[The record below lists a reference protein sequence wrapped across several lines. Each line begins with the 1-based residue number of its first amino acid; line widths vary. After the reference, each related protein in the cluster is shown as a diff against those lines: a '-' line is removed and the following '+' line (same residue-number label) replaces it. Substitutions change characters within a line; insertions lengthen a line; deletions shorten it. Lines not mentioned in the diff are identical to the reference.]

1 MAEFKLGRIRFIW
14 KGVWTTGTA
23 YVRDDIVQYGGK
35 TFICTFAH
43 TASANLEA
51 DLNNIQPKWDQFGDG
66 LTWEGDWQV
75 ANYYKVND
83 IVRNGGFLYIC
94 NQGHTSNAD
103 ILLGLEA
110 DQSKWDLFAEGIS
123 YAGVWSTNTKY
134 KINDIA
140 KYGASTYICA
150 IAHDSAATVDEG
162 LEVDLINWS
171 LFSQGIDW
179 KGEWTNTTRYKPYD
193 VVTYFGKIFIA
204 NQGHTSVATD
214 ALGQEADIAKWDTF
228 YSGINYRQDWQ
239 ETTRY
244 TNNDIVK
251 NGPGL
256 WICVTPHESTA
267 LFQSDQANWQVF
279 LPGLEFEDSWS
290 NSTVYQPG
298 DIVTYGGFTYV
309 AKTNHSGATP
319 STSAANWGLFI
330 TGFNL
335 IGDWDNVTNYR
346 VGDVVR
352 LNGYTYLCTQDH
364 LDQTPP
370 SLTYWNKLN
379 EGFNWTGTW
388 VDATSYVLGDMIT
401 FADNSYICV
410 DAHTSDN
417 ASNRPDLDL
426 TGAYWNIVSGTA
438 EENTLTT
445 DGDLLYYSGAGPA
458 RLGIGTTGQVLSV
471 NPLGTAPNWVDF
483 GLVDNVYYVAPNGLD
498 DVNYGKTLDRPWAS
512 VNFACSTILNATRN
526 FNSKY
531 LLDQNVDFIAA
542 EVVEWIDYQ
551 VANAIAPFTNTFTY
565 DQAKCERDSGIILDA
580 AGYDIV
586 LGTNYNSV
594 TTGLAYQRANSAYLQ
609 SNQKSAT
616 IAAVAYLKDG
626 ASTLA
631 ANAGGDSTS
640 SQRLN
645 TYFDEIIDIIA
656 NGTVSTDTAANAL
669 SFPTPGVLPT
679 TDALPA
685 ADRLQANRNF
695 IAAEVVAYV
704 NNNTPPAG
712 YDQAKCLRDAKYI
725 VDALTYDIL
734 YGGNSATIVNA
745 EAYYVGAVAQL
756 PAGQQSATVAAYAH
770 ISNVISNIVLGITV
784 TPTAGNLESLDLT
797 GANATSTEA
806 TTLDALIQI
815 IEDVITAGNT
825 ASLPAVVNPVVTWG
839 SAANQNAK
847 SGIDAGK
854 TTLIANTITYIDTNY
869 LSFNYNKATCLR
881 DMKKIVKAVGYDLSH
896 GGNVESRKS
905 AQSYFTPAGAS
916 YITGQEEETAAAI
929 IYSLEVVDA
938 VLSNLAPAVNYQ
950 TQNSVAVPVSQVID
964 GAYTEEAGS
973 FATYSALTSL
983 ITSAITAGNA
993 AAIPAEQ
1000 VVNNTLFV
1008 KTGEYVEI
1016 LPIVV
1021 PANTAIVG
1029 DELRSTRIV
1038 AGPGYNLSDD
1048 MFRVRNGCGLRNM
1061 TFSGMQGSLGT
1072 PNAYGTQRPT
1082 GGAYVS
1088 LDPGEDSTDRLAWI
1102 SSRSPYIQN
1111 CSSFGSGCIGLK
1123 VDGGLHD
1130 GGNDSIVANDFTQ
1143 ILSDGIGY
1151 WVTNLGRSE
1160 LVSVFTYY
1168 CHVGYLSENG
1178 GKIRATN
1185 GNNSYGAYGSV
1196 AEGIDVTEVPNLGT
1210 VNNYYSDAII
1220 SNTVTDGDRILVLEY
1235 ANSGVNYTTAS
1246 FDFVGEG
1253 VGAEINTPTIR
1264 NNAVFEV
1271 RLLNTAGNYGGDGYS
1286 TALNNAQNGSP
1297 TQLTISATDTANS
1310 PDYVGMAVFIES
1322 GLGVGQYAYIDTFN
1336 AGTKVATVK
1345 KMSDDT
1351 AGWDHYVPGTAIEVS
1366 LDQTSQYRIEPRL
1379 IFADPVS
1386 GITATGR
1393 ARVATEKIY
1402 SISIIEP
1409 GSGYDPFIPP
1419 TVTIVDPTNTINA
1432 PLEVRVG
1439 SGVLGQP
1446 TWTDRG
1452 TGYETAATYIESGDG
1467 YADIKQN
1474 GKYLFAAGLT
1484 RTPLPG
1490 SNLQIAG
1497 DDTIYK
1503 LVQVFELQGIGPFT
1517 ARLQVSP
1524 EIPVD
1529 SEPTHDAQV
1538 TMRIRYS
1545 QVRLTGHDYLD
1556 IGTGNF
1562 GDTNYPGLP
1571 FNSPNQ
1577 LNEAVENG
1585 GGRVFYTSTDQDG
1598 NFRIGELFTVEQ
1610 ATGTATLN
1618 ADNFS
1623 VSGLQELQL
1632 GSVSLGGTSA
1642 TIREFSTDGTFAADS
1657 DNIVPTQRAIRT
1669 YINAQIGGGSATLNV
1684 NTLVAGNISINGNTI
1699 TTTDGSAIII
1709 GATADFTKG
1718 VSGSPLALQYF
1729 LNA

>member
-14 KGVWTTGTA
+14 KGVWTTSTA

-35 TFICTFAH
+35 TFICIFAH

-51 DLNNIQPKWDQFGDG
+51 DLNDVQPKWEQFGDG

-75 ANYYKVND
+75 ATYYKVND

-94 NQGHTSNAD
+94 NTGHTSNAD

-123 YAGVWSTNTKY
+123 YAGTWSTNTKY

-150 IAHDSAATVDEG
+150 IAHDSAATVNEG
-162 LEVDLINWS
+162 LEADLANWT
-171 LFSQGIDW
+171 LFSQGFDW
-179 KGEWTNTTRYKPYD
+179 KGPWTNTTRYKPYD
-193 VVTYFGKIFIA
+193 IVTYFGKVFVA
-204 NQGHTSVATD
+204 NQGHTSAATD
-214 ALGQEADIAKWDTF
+214 ALGQEVDAAKWDTL
-228 YSGINYRQDWQ
+228 YSGINYRQDWA

-279 LPGLEFEDSWS
+279 LPGLEFEDSWN

-298 DIVTYGGFTYV
+298 DIVTYGGFTYL
-309 AKTNHSGATP
+309 AKTNHSGAVP
-319 STSAANWGLFI
+319 STSPAAWGLFI

-335 IGDWDNVTNYR
+335 IGDWDTITNYR

-352 LNGYTYLCTQDH
+352 LNGYTYLCVQDH
-364 LDQTPP
+364 LNQTPP
-370 SLTYWNKLN
+370 SETYWNKLN

-388 VDATSYVLGDMIT
+388 TDVTSYVLGDMIT
-401 FADNSYICV
+401 YSGNSYVCIN
-410 DAHTSDN
+410 AHTSDA
-417 ASNRPDLDL
+417 ASNRPDLDI
-426 TGAYWNIVSGTA
+426 TGTYWNIVSGTA

-471 NPLGTAPNWVDF
+471 NSSGTAPVWTDF
-483 GLVDNVYYVAPNGLD
+483 GLVDNVYYVSTGG
-498 DVNYGKTLDRPWAS
+498 VNDPEYGKTLDRPWAS
-512 VNFACSTILNATRN
+512 VRFACDSILNATRN
-526 FNSKY
+526 FNAKY
-531 LLDQNVDFIAA
+531 LLDQNIDFIAA

-551 VANAIAPFTNTFTY
+551 VANSIAPFNNTFTY
-565 DQAKCERDSGIILDA
+565 VQADWERDSGIILDA

-586 LGTNYNSV
+586 LGTNYNAI
-594 TTGLAYQRANSAYLQ
+594 TTGLRYQRANGNFLVSE
-609 SNQKSAT
+609 QKSAA
-616 IAAVAYLKDG
+616 IAAVAYLKSG

-631 ANAGGDSTS
+631 SNAGGDSTS
-640 SQRLN
+640 AQRLN
-645 TYFDEIIDIIA
+645 TYFDEVIDIIA
-656 NGTVSTDTAANAL
+656 NGVVSTDTAANTL
-669 SFPTPGVLPT
+669 NFPDPGVFPTT
-679 TDALPA
+679 EARQA
-685 ADRLQANRNF
+685 ADRLQNNRNF
-695 IAAEVVAYV
+695 LAAEVVAYV
-704 NNNTPPAG
+704 NDNSPPSG

-745 EAYYVGAVAQL
+745 ESYYVGAVAQL
-756 PAGQQSATVAAYAH
+756 PAGQQAATVAAYTH
-770 ISNVISNIVLGITV
+770 LSNVIANITIGNSV
-784 TPTAGNLESLDLT
+784 TSTTGNTESLDLT
-797 GANATSTEA
+797 GAHATSTEA
-806 TTLDALIQI
+806 NLLDGLVQI
-815 IEDVITAGNT
+815 IEDVITAGST
-825 ASLPAVVNPVVTWG
+825 SSLPAVVYPSVTWG

-847 SGIDAGK
+847 SGIDTGK
-854 TTLIANTITYIDTNY
+854 TTLIASTINFIDANY
-869 LSFNYNKATCLR
+869 LTFTYDKPTCLR
-881 DMKKIVKAVGYDLSH
+881 DMKKIVKAVGYDISH
-896 GGNVESRKS
+896 GGNVESRK
-905 AQSYFTPAGAS
+905 AALSYFTPEGAS

-929 IYSLEVVDA
+929 TYSLEVVDA
-938 VLSNLAPAVNYQ
+938 VLSNVAPAVNYQ
-950 TQNSVAVPVSQVID
+950 TQNGVATPETQVID
-964 GAYTEEAGS
+964 GAYVEETGV
-973 FATYSALTSL
+973 FAQYSALTSL

-993 AAIPAEQ
+993 GSLPAEQ
-1000 VVNNTLFV
+1000 IVNTTLFV
-1008 KTGEYVEI
+1008 KTGEYQEI

-1021 PANTAIVG
+1021 PAHTAIVG

-1038 AGPGYNLSDD
+1038 AGLGYTDGYD

-1061 TFSGMQGSLGT
+1061 TFSGMNGT
-1072 PNAYGTQRPT
+1072 LSGNNAYGTQRPT
-1082 GGAYVS
+1082 GGSYVA

-1102 SSRSPYIQN
+1102 HSKSPYVQN

-1123 VDGGLHD
+1123 VDGALHD

-1168 CHVGYLSENG
+1168 CHIGYLSENG

-1185 GNNSYGAYGSV
+1185 GNNSYGKFGSV
-1196 AEGIDVTEVPNLGT
+1196 AEGIDNTEVPNIGE
-1210 VNNYYSDAII
+1210 VNNFYSEAII
-1220 SNTVTDGDRILVLEY
+1220 SSTMTDGDRILVLEY
-1235 ANSGVNYTTAS
+1235 ANAGVNYTTAT
-1246 FDFVGEG
+1246 FDIIGEG
-1253 VGAEINTPTIR
+1253 VGAEVATPTIR

-1271 RLLNTAGNYGGDGYS
+1271 RLLNTNGNYGGDKYT

-1297 TQLTISATDTANS
+1297 TQITISATDTANS
-1310 PDYVGMAVFIES
+1310 ADYVGMAIFIES
-1322 GLGVGQYAYIDTFN
+1322 GLGVGQYGYIDTYN
-1336 AGTKVATVK
+1336 AGTKVATIK
-1345 KMSDDT
+1345 KMSNDT
-1351 AGWDHYVPGTAIEVS
+1351 AGWDHFVPGTAIEVS
-1366 LDQTSQYRIEPRL
+1366 LDQTTQYRIEPRL
-1379 IFADPVS
+1379 IFAPPVS

-1393 ARVATEKIY
+1393 ARVAGEKIY
-1402 SISIIEP
+1402 SITIIEP
-1409 GSGYDPFIPP
+1409 GSGYDPFLPP
-1419 TVTIVDPTNTINA
+1419 ALTIVDPTNTIEA

-1452 TGYETAATYIESGDG
+1452 TGYETAAMYILSGDG

-1474 GKYLFAAGLT
+1474 GKYLFVNNLD

-1497 DDTIYK
+1497 NDTIYK
-1503 LVQVFELQGIGPFT
+1503 LVQVFELQGTGPFS
-1517 ARLQVSP
+1517 ARLQLSP
-1524 EIPVD
+1524 EIEVD
-1529 SEPTHDAQV
+1529 SEPAHNAEITL
-1538 TMRIRYS
+1538 RIRYS

-1562 GDTNYPGLP
+1562 VDTNYPGLP

-1577 LNEAVENG
+1577 SNETVESG

-1598 NFRIGELFTVEQ
+1598 NFRVGDLFTVEQ

-1699 TTTDGSAIII
+1699 TTTDGSAIIV